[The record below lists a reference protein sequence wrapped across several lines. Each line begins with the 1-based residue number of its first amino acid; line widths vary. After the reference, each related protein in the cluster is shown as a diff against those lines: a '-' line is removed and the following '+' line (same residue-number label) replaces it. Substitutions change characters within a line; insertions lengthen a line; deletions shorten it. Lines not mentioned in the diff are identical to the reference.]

1 MMTSKTCRNR
11 LSLNK
16 KGADVTTEA
25 MTAAINSAVAG
36 LQTQLDAIASKADKT
51 ALDEL
56 KKTVT
61 DLQAA
66 LNNKADA
73 IKLTKLQTKLDEA
86 IAKVNA
92 SIESSVGAAKT
103 ELQAKID
110 KLQADLEKADA
121 DAAEKI
127 ATELAAVKTELQG
140 LINANGEKIAD
151 LYEKIK
157 GLDAIKTKIEALE
170 EADKNFVTIS
180 QLNDYMNSEAVK
192 AVCG

>member
-1 MMTSKTCRNR
+1 M
-11 LSLNK
+11 LSQ
-16 KGADVTTEA
+16 V
-25 MTAAINSAVAG
+25 
-36 LQTQLDAIASKADKT
+36 KADKT

-73 IKLTKLQTKLDEA
+73 IKLTELQTKLDEA

-151 LYEKIK
+151 LYERSKVWMLSK
-157 GLDAIKTKIEALE
+157 LKLKLWKKLTR
-170 EADKNFVTIS
+170 IS
-180 QLNDYMNSEAVK
+180 LPFLS
-192 AVCG
+192 